1 MISSCWQLVVIISHA
16 LVPKSSCSS
25 LWHRQELLLPFQMI
39 AQESAGGKLFDILL
53 IMLQV
58 RLEGEVMQG
67 VKSLMTRTNSTM
79 FMTLLAAFKLL
90 LARYCGGSED
100 LCVGAP
106 YAGRN
111 RAEAES
117 LIGAFLAAVAIRT
130 DLSGNPTFQQL
141 TERVRAVSPAA
152 LSMHASSRW
161 RLPEIWLL
169 KSDLHYLS
177 GALPSAP
184 TSPANPPSRNSP
196 SVSVW

>member
-1 MISSCWQLVVIISHA
+1 
-16 LVPKSSCSS
+16 
-25 LWHRQELLLPFQMI
+25 
-39 AQESAGGKLFDILL
+39 
-53 IMLQV
+53 MLQV

-111 RAEAES
+111 RAEAEC

-141 TERVRAVSPAA
+141 TERVRAVRPAGTT
-152 LSMHASSRW
+152 HASGPVLR
-161 RLPEIWLL
+161 R
-169 KSDLHYLS
+169 
-177 GALPSAP
+177 
-184 TSPANPPSRNSP
+184 
-196 SVSVW
+196 

>member
-1 MISSCWQLVVIISHA
+1 MTMIYPCWQLVISYV
-16 LVPKSSCSS
+16 LVPEQLLKPLAPAGIAAAFPADRAGKSQC
-25 LWHRQELLLPFQMI
+25 
-39 AQESAGGKLFDILL
+39 KVFDVPL
-53 IMLQV
+53 ITLQV

-161 RLPEIWLL
+161 RLPEMWLL
-169 KSDLHYLS
+169 KLDLHYLS